1 MTRRRRPGKFAAL
14 RAAILAAALL
24 LPATAA
30 LACPRPLI
38 VHPGSEVLSQG
49 RLDGREADFML
60 LNLIARR
67 AGCALS
73 ISGTPMINL
82 RRLES
87 LRNGQIDVIAAAS
100 DLPERREYA
109 WFSQPYRHDQVRLYV
124 RNSDARTQGISNLD
138 QLLNSDVQIIAPR
151 NSWFGSAFEALRPR
165 LRAANRLHEPNEAR
179 LALAM
184 LLSPQPRGDVLIA
197 ETANLQRLMDKHPAD
212 ALRALAPVL
221 NDAAVHLMF
230 SKRSVTPET
239 VARFDKAI
247 RELHASGELKRLL
260 ESQSLGALAL
270 PER

>member
-1 MTRRRRPGKFAAL
+1 MKRRGWSGVH
-14 RAAILAAALL
+14 AAALFVTL
-24 LPATAA
+24 LLTATAVS
-30 LACPRPLI
+30 ACPRPLI

-124 RNSDARTQGISNLD
+124 RSADPRAQDISNLD
-138 QLLNSDVQIIAPR
+138 QLLNSDLQIIAPR

-184 LLSPQPRGDVLIA
+184 LLSPQPRGDVLVA
-197 ETANLQRLMDKHPAD
+197 ETANLQRLMDKYAAD
-212 ALRALAPVL
+212 ALKPLAPVL

-247 RELHASGELKRLL
+247 RDLHANGDLKRLL
-260 ESQSLGALAL
+260 DSQSLGALAL
-270 PER
+270 PDR